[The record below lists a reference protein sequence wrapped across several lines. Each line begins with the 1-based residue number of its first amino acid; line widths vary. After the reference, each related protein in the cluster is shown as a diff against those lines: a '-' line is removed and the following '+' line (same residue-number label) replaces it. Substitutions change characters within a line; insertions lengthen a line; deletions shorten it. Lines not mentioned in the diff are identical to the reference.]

1 MNKKILSVI
10 VPLYNKEKLIRQCL
24 DSFARDIFRETL
36 EVIVIDDGSQDSS
49 YEIAMEYHVNYPDIF
64 QVIRKENGGVG
75 SVMNLGF
82 NCAVGKYVKE
92 VDADDWVDS
101 LGLENLIRYLK
112 QNDVDIVLNPMREVD
127 AEGKRLNEIYF
138 KGVYFGQIYRI
149 EDLINKVIF
158 SIQRM
163 TIRRDVLIENGVN
176 LYETRY
182 YVDMQI
188 VGESVLHASTCAVL
202 RDSLYRYRKEQEE
215 QSVSL
220 YNYIK
225 HRDNFYEQTILSYKR
240 LQAARQIP
248 RESNKNLYF
257 RNSFIYYSLM
267 LYAIFFASDD
277 GEEECTKFDT
287 WLKAEDGSIY
297 EALNV
302 YECVR
307 YIRNTRVDTYIEC
320 RRIFMEKW
328 EAYAKQQNKSKE
340 LYDVAHIK
348 VNCEDSQV
356 VGASLGRDLLFHLL
370 EQWMMNRDQGVKI
383 ENYFVKNNYVS
394 VAIYGMGFLGNHL
407 YAELKH
413 SGNVKVE
420 YAIDRKGCSIFD
432 DLIVKRPTDDL
443 KKVDVVVVTIVKGY
457 GEVISLLKEK
467 LPCPIVLIEEVIC
480 ES

>member
-127 AEGKRLNEIYF
+127 AEGKRLNEIYY

-202 RDSLYRYRKEQEE
+202 SDSLYRYRKEQEE

-220 YNYIK
+220 SNYIK
-225 HRDNFYEQTILSYKR
+225 HRKDFYEQTILSYKH
-240 LQAARQIP
+240 LQAVQKMS
-248 RESNKNLYF
+248 ESADKTAYF
-257 RNSFIYYSLM
+257 RSSFIYYGLM
-267 LYAIFFASDD
+267 LYAILLAEDAED
-277 GEEECTKFDT
+277 ICKEFDA
-287 WLKAEDGSIY
+287 WLKAEDIFIY
-297 EALNV
+297 EALGV

-307 YIRNTRVDTYIEC
+307 YIRDTDMCTYTE
-320 RRIFMEKW
+320 RRQMFIDKW
-328 EAYAKQQNKSKE
+328 ETYAGQRNKPME

-348 VNCEDSQV
+348 VECDVKQTIGTPSGSGILSE
-356 VGASLGRDLLFHLL
+356 LLD
-370 EQWMMNRDQGVKI
+370 QWMMNRDQGMHI
-383 ENYFVKNNYVS
+383 ENYFVKNGFGTI
-394 VAIYGMGFLGNHL
+394 AIYGMGSLGNHL
-407 YAELKH
+407 YAELESSEKIR
-413 SGNVKVE
+413 VA
-420 YAIDRKGCSIFD
+420 YAIDKKGSSIFEN
-432 DLIVKRPTDDL
+432 LTVKQPIDTL
-443 KKVDVVVVTIVKGY
+443 EEVDVVVVTLVRGY
-457 GEVISLLKEK
+457 NEVIALLKEK
-467 LPCPIVLIEEVIC
+467 LSCPVVLIEEVIC